1 MEKNR
6 DINIKPGKFRIPVVV
21 PRRNG
26 IDAISVL
33 DLDDRMKY
41 IYSGLIV
48 ADTIDGYILELIN
61 DTKRSN
67 LYRQGFKGSLNEMKR
82 RIDKYKSI
90 MYDSVCITESSKR
103 ELTSNLDTLD
113 DEFGNDIKI
122 LFHSIKRYVQKF
134 IDNPDHVTCIARASI
149 INVLS
154 GYSIM
159 NDEKVSRIMS
169 KVMMRDVCLDDVNI
183 KAINFESKKFTGY
196 FASIYGEVDID
207 LNNCDEIFTA
217 FSIIDKK
224 MNKIHEILKQ
234 TA

>member
-1 MEKNR
+1 MGTT
-6 DINIKPGKFRIPVVV
+6 INIKPGKFRIPVVV
-21 PRRNG
+21 PRSG
-26 IDAISVL
+26 IEAISVMGL
-33 DLDDRMKY
+33 DNRKKY

-67 LYRQGFKGSLNEMKR
+67 LYRQGFKRSLNEMKR

-103 ELTSNLDTLD
+103 ELTSNLDILD

-169 KVMMRDVCLDDVNI
+169 KVMMRDVCLDNVNI

-207 LNNCDEIFTA
+207 LNNCDEIFTS

>member
-1 MEKNR
+1 MGTT
-6 DINIKPGKFRIPVVV
+6 INIKPGKFRIPVVI
-21 PRRNG
+21 PRSG
-26 IDAISVL
+26 IDAISVMGL
-33 DLDDRMKY
+33 DNRKKY

-61 DTKRSN
+61 DTKRCN

-103 ELTSNLDTLD
+103 ELTSNLDILD
-113 DEFGNDIKI
+113 DEFVNDIKI

-183 KAINFESKKFTGY
+183 KAINLESKKFTDF

-207 LNNCDEIFTA
+207 LNNCEEIFTA

>member
-1 MEKNR
+1 MGTT
-6 DINIKPGKFRIPVVV
+6 INIKPGKFRIPVVV

-61 DTKRSN
+61 DTKKSN
-67 LYRQGFKGSLNEMKR
+67 LYRQGFKRSLNEMKR

>member
-1 MEKNR
+1 MGTT
-6 DINIKPGKFRIPVVV
+6 INIKPGKFRIPVVI

-26 IDAISVL
+26 IDAISAMGL
-33 DLDDRMKY
+33 DNREKY

>member
-1 MEKNR
+1 MGTT
-6 DINIKPGKFRIPVVV
+6 INIKPGKFRIPVIV
-21 PRRNG
+21 PRSG

-61 DTKRSN
+61 DTKRCD
-67 LYRQGFKGSLNEMKR
+67 LYRQGFKRSLNEMKR

-90 MYDSVCITESSKR
+90 MYDSVCITEQAKL

-113 DEFGNDIKI
+113 DEFGNDMKVF
-122 LFHSIKRYVQKF
+122 FHSIKRYVQKF
-134 IDNPDHVTCIARASI
+134 VCNPDHATCIARVSI

-154 GYSIM
+154 GYSIL
-159 NDEKVSRIMS
+159 NDEKLSRIMS
-169 KVMMRDVCLDDVNI
+169 KIMMRDVCLNDINI

-196 FASIYGEVDID
+196 FASIYGDVDID
-207 LNNCDEIFTA
+207 LNKCDEIFMA

>member
-1 MEKNR
+1 MEKIR
-6 DINIKPGKFRIPVVV
+6 DINIKPGKFRIPVVI
-21 PRRNG
+21 PRSG
-26 IDAISVL
+26 IDAISVMGL
-33 DLDDRMKY
+33 DNRKKY

-61 DTKRSN
+61 DTKRCD
-67 LYRQGFKGSLNEMKR
+67 LYRQGFKRSLNEMKR

-90 MYDSVCITESSKR
+90 MYDSVCITESAKR
-103 ELTSNLDTLD
+103 ELTSNLDILD

-159 NDEKVSRIMS
+159 NDENVSRIMS

-183 KAINFESKKFTGY
+183 KAINFESKKFTGL

>member
-1 MEKNR
+1 MEKIR

-61 DTKRSN
+61 DTKRCD

-103 ELTSNLDTLD
+103 ELTSNLDILD

>member
-1 MEKNR
+1 MGTT
-6 DINIKPGKFRIPVVV
+6 INIKTGKFRIPVVV
-21 PRRNG
+21 PRSG
-26 IDAISVL
+26 IDAISVMGL
-33 DLDDRMKY
+33 DNRKKY

-67 LYRQGFKGSLNEMKR
+67 LYRQGFKRSLNEMKR

-90 MYDSVCITESSKR
+90 MYDSVCITEQAKL

-134 IDNPDHVTCIARASI
+134 IDNQDHVTCIARASI

-183 KAINFESKKFTGY
+183 KAINFESKKFTGL

>member
-1 MEKNR
+1 MGTT
-6 DINIKPGKFRIPVVV
+6 INIKPDKFRIPVVV

-26 IDAISVL
+26 IDAISVMGL
-33 DLDDRMKY
+33 DNRKKY

-61 DTKRSN
+61 DTKRCN

-103 ELTSNLDTLD
+103 ELTSNLDILD

-196 FASIYGEVDID
+196 FASIYGEVNID
-207 LNNCDEIFTA
+207 LYNCEEIFTA

>member
-1 MEKNR
+1 MGTK
-6 DINIKPGKFRIPVVV
+6 INIKPSKFRIPVVI

-26 IDAISVL
+26 IEVISVMGL
-33 DLDDRMKY
+33 DNRKRY

-61 DTKRSN
+61 DTKRCD
-67 LYRQGFKGSLNEMKR
+67 LYRQGFKRSLNEMKR

-90 MYDSVCITESSKR
+90 MYESVCITESAKR

-113 DEFGNDIKI
+113 DELGNDIKI
-122 LFHSIKRYVQKF
+122 LFHSIKRYVQGF
-134 IDNPDHVTCIARASI
+134 IDNTDHVTCIARASI

>member
-1 MEKNR
+1 MGTT
-6 DINIKPGKFRIPVVV
+6 INIKPGKFRIPVVI
-21 PRRNG
+21 PLLG
-26 IDAISVL
+26 IDAISVMGL
-33 DLDDRMKY
+33 DNRKKY

-61 DTKRSN
+61 DTKRCN
-67 LYRQGFKGSLNEMKR
+67 LYRQGFKGSLNEMNR

-183 KAINFESKKFTGY
+183 KAINFESKKFTGF

-207 LNNCDEIFTA
+207 LNNCEEIFTA

>member
-1 MEKNR
+1 MEKIR

-21 PRRNG
+21 PRSG
-26 IDAISVL
+26 IDAISVMGL
-33 DLDDRMKY
+33 DNRKKY

-61 DTKRSN
+61 DTKRCD
-67 LYRQGFKGSLNEMKR
+67 LYRQGFKGSLNEMNR

>member
-1 MEKNR
+1 MGTT
-6 DINIKPGKFRIPVVV
+6 INIKPGKFRIPVVV

-67 LYRQGFKGSLNEMKR
+67 LYRQGFKRSLNEMKR

-90 MYDSVCITESSKR
+90 MYDSVCITEQAKL

-134 IDNPDHVTCIARASI
+134 IDNQDHVTCIARASI

>member
-1 MEKNR
+1 MGTT
-6 DINIKPGKFRIPVVV
+6 INIKPGKFRIPVVI

-67 LYRQGFKGSLNEMKR
+67 LYRQGFNGSLNEMKR

-103 ELTSNLDTLD
+103 ELTSNLDILD

>member
-1 MEKNR
+1 MGTT
-6 DINIKPGKFRIPVVV
+6 INIKPGKFRIPVVV

-61 DTKRSN
+61 DTKRCD

-90 MYDSVCITESSKR
+90 MYDSVCITEQAKL

-113 DEFGNDIKI
+113 DELGNDIKI

>member
-1 MEKNR
+1 MEKIR
-6 DINIKPGKFRIPVVV
+6 DINIKPGKFRIPVVI
-21 PRRNG
+21 PRSG
-26 IDAISVL
+26 IDAISVMGL
-33 DLDDRMKY
+33 DNRKKY

-61 DTKRSN
+61 DTKKSN

-103 ELTSNLDTLD
+103 ELTSNLDILD

-183 KAINFESKKFTGY
+183 KAINFESKKFTGL

>member
-1 MEKNR
+1 MGTT
-6 DINIKPGKFRIPVVV
+6 INIKPGRFRIPVVV
-21 PRRNG
+21 PRSG
-26 IDAISVL
+26 IDAISVMGL
-33 DLDDRMKY
+33 DNRKKY

-67 LYRQGFKGSLNEMKR
+67 LYRQGFKRSLNEMKR

-103 ELTSNLDTLD
+103 ELTSNLDILD

-207 LNNCDEIFTA
+207 LNNCDEIFTS

>member
-1 MEKNR
+1 MGTT
-6 DINIKPGKFRIPVVV
+6 INIKPGKFRIPVVI

-26 IDAISVL
+26 IDAISAMGL
-33 DLDDRMKY
+33 DNRKKY

-134 IDNPDHVTCIARASI
+134 IDNQDHVTCIARASI

-207 LNNCDEIFTA
+207 LNNCEEIFTA

>member
-1 MEKNR
+1 MGTT
-6 DINIKPGKFRIPVVV
+6 INIKPGKFRIPVVV

-61 DTKRSN
+61 DTKKSN

-90 MYDSVCITESSKR
+90 MYDSVCITEPAKL

-207 LNNCDEIFTA
+207 LNNCNEIFTA

>member
-1 MEKNR
+1 MGTT
-6 DINIKPGKFRIPVVV
+6 INIKPGKFRIPVVIT
-21 PRRNG
+21 RRNG

-33 DLDDRMKY
+33 DLEDRMKY

-90 MYDSVCITESSKR
+90 MYDSVCITEPAKL

>member
-1 MEKNR
+1 MGTT
-6 DINIKPGKFRIPVVV
+6 INIKPGKFRIPVVI

-26 IDAISVL
+26 IDAISAMGL
-33 DLDDRMKY
+33 DNRKKY

-207 LNNCDEIFTA
+207 LNNCDEIFTS

>member
-1 MEKNR
+1 MGTT
-6 DINIKPGKFRIPVVV
+6 INIKPGKFRIPVVI

-26 IDAISVL
+26 IDAISAMGL
-33 DLDDRMKY
+33 DNRKKY

-183 KAINFESKKFTGY
+183 KAINFESKKFTGL

>member
-1 MEKNR
+1 MGTT
-6 DINIKPGKFRIPVVV
+6 INIKPGKFRIPVVV

-61 DTKRSN
+61 DTKKSN

-90 MYDSVCITESSKR
+90 MYDSVCITEQAKL

-134 IDNPDHVTCIARASI
+134 IDNQDHVTCIARASI

>member
-1 MEKNR
+1 MGTT
-6 DINIKPGKFRIPVVV
+6 INIKPGKFRIPVVV

-61 DTKRSN
+61 DTKRCD

-103 ELTSNLDTLD
+103 ELTSNLDILD

-183 KAINFESKKFTGY
+183 KAINFESKKFTGL

>member
-1 MEKNR
+1 MGTT
-6 DINIKPGKFRIPVVV
+6 INIKPGKFRIPVVV

-90 MYDSVCITESSKR
+90 MYDSGCITEQAKL
-103 ELTSNLDTLD
+103 ELTSNLDILD

>member
-1 MEKNR
+1 MEKIR

-21 PRRNG
+21 PRSG
-26 IDAISVL
+26 IDAISVMGL
-33 DLDDRMKY
+33 DNRKKY

-61 DTKRSN
+61 DTKRCD
-67 LYRQGFKGSLNEMKR
+67 LYRQGFKRSLNEMNR

-103 ELTSNLDTLD
+103 ELTSNLDILD

-169 KVMMRDVCLDDVNI
+169 KVMMRDICLDDVNI

-207 LNNCDEIFTA
+207 LNNCEEIFTA

>member
-1 MEKNR
+1 MGTT
-6 DINIKPGKFRIPVVV
+6 INIKPGKFRIPVVV

-33 DLDDRMKY
+33 DLDNRMKY

-90 MYDSVCITESSKR
+90 MYDSVCITEPAKL

-207 LNNCDEIFTA
+207 LNNCNEIFTA

>member
-1 MEKNR
+1 MGTT
-6 DINIKPGKFRIPVVV
+6 INIKPGKFRIPVVV
-21 PRRNG
+21 PRSG
-26 IDAISVL
+26 IEAISVMGL
-33 DLDDRMKY
+33 DNRKKY

-48 ADTIDGYILELIN
+48 ADTIDGYILELIK

-67 LYRQGFKGSLNEMKR
+67 LYRQGFKRSLNEMKR

-103 ELTSNLDTLD
+103 ELTSNLDILD

-207 LNNCDEIFTA
+207 LNNCDEIFTS

>member
-1 MEKNR
+1 MGTT
-6 DINIKPGKFRIPVVV
+6 INIKPGKFRIPVVV
-21 PRRNG
+21 PRSG
-26 IDAISVL
+26 IDAISVMGL
-33 DLDDRMKY
+33 DNRKKY

-61 DTKRSN
+61 DTKRCN

-103 ELTSNLDTLD
+103 ELTSNLDILD

-207 LNNCDEIFTA
+207 LNNCEEIFTP
-217 FSIIDKK
+217 FT
-224 MNKIHEILKQ
+224 MNR
-234 TA
+234 

>member
-1 MEKNR
+1 MGTT
-6 DINIKPGKFRIPVVV
+6 INIKPGKFRIPVVV
-21 PRRNG
+21 PRSG
-26 IDAISVL
+26 IEAISVMGL
-33 DLDDRMKY
+33 DNRKKY

-67 LYRQGFKGSLNEMKR
+67 LYRQGFKRSLNEMKR

-103 ELTSNLDTLD
+103 ELTSNLDILD

-207 LNNCDEIFTA
+207 LNNCDEIFTS

>member
-1 MEKNR
+1 MGTT
-6 DINIKPGKFRIPVVV
+6 INIKPGKFRIPVVV

-67 LYRQGFKGSLNEMKR
+67 LYRQGFKRSLNEMKR

-90 MYDSVCITESSKR
+90 MYDSVCITEQAKL

-134 IDNPDHVTCIARASI
+134 IDNQDHVTCIARASI

-183 KAINFESKKFTGY
+183 KAINFESKKFTGL

>member
-1 MEKNR
+1 MGLDNR
-6 DINIKPGKFRIPVVV
+6 K
-21 PRRNG
+21 
-26 IDAISVL
+26 
-33 DLDDRMKY
+33 KY

-67 LYRQGFKGSLNEMKR
+67 LYRQGFKRSLNEMKR

>member
-1 MEKNR
+1 MEKIR

-21 PRRNG
+21 PRSG
-26 IDAISVL
+26 IDAISVMGL
-33 DLDDRMKY
+33 DNRKKY

-61 DTKRSN
+61 DTKRCD
-67 LYRQGFKGSLNEMKR
+67 LYRQGFKGSLNEMNR

-183 KAINFESKKFTGY
+183 KAINFESKKFTGL

>member
-1 MEKNR
+1 MEKIR

-134 IDNPDHVTCIARASI
+134 IDNQDHVTCIARASI

>member
-1 MEKNR
+1 MGTT
-6 DINIKPGKFRIPVVV
+6 INIKPGKFRIPVVV

-103 ELTSNLDTLD
+103 ELTSNLDALD

-159 NDEKVSRIMS
+159 NDKKVSRIMS

-207 LNNCDEIFTA
+207 LNNCEEIFTA

>member
-1 MEKNR
+1 MGTK
-6 DINIKPGKFRIPVVV
+6 INIKPSKFRIPVVI

-26 IDAISVL
+26 IDAISVMGL
-33 DLDDRMKY
+33 DNRKKY

-67 LYRQGFKGSLNEMKR
+67 LYRQGFKRSLNEMKR

-122 LFHSIKRYVQKF
+122 LFHSTKRYVQKF

-169 KVMMRDVCLDDVNI
+169 KVMMRDICLDDVNI
-183 KAINFESKKFTGY
+183 KAINLESKKFTGF

>member
-1 MEKNR
+1 MGTT
-6 DINIKPGKFRIPVVV
+6 INIKPGKFRIPVVI
-21 PRRNG
+21 PRSG
-26 IDAISVL
+26 IDAISVMGL
-33 DLDDRMKY
+33 DNRKKY

-61 DTKRSN
+61 DTKRCN
-67 LYRQGFKGSLNEMKR
+67 LYRQGFKRSLNEMKR

-159 NDEKVSRIMS
+159 ND
-169 KVMMRDVCLDDVNI
+169 
-183 KAINFESKKFTGY
+183 KKGIEDHEQGY
-196 FASIYGEVDID
+196 DA
-207 LNNCDEIFTA
+207 
-217 FSIIDKK
+217 
-224 MNKIHEILKQ
+224 
-234 TA
+234 